1 MFCLRKGTWLL
12 IVFAI
17 TLLVL
22 PVAAELRSV
31 HRFAKVAIPF
41 SMKHEDAILE
51 KGTYDFEI
59 CADRTLNLWALRII
73 KKGKIL
79 CSLSGEVLR
88 DRPPGEKGAK
98 MATVPD
104 EPTLRVKR
112 IPQEKMAH
120 ITFENA
126 GIESGAEIFP
136 YYIVRFKIGY
146 E

>member
-1 MFCLRKGTWLL
+1 MFK
-12 IVFAI
+12 
-17 TLLVL
+17 
-22 PVAAELRSV
+22 
-31 HRFAKVAIPF
+31 KVAIPF

-51 KGTYDFEI
+51 NGTYHFEV
-59 CADRTLNLWALRII
+59 CADRSLSLWALRII

-88 DRPPGEKGAK
+88 DRPPGELGEK

-112 IPQEKMAH
+112 IPQEKMVH
-120 ITFENA
+120 ITFENS
-126 GIESGAEIFP
+126 GIESGAVLFP

>member
-1 MFCLRKGTWLL
+1 M

-22 PVAAELRSV
+22 PVAAELRAV
-31 HRFAKVAIPF
+31 HRFTKVAIPF

-51 KGTYDFEI
+51 KATYDFEI
-59 CADRTLNLWALRII
+59 CADRTLNLWGLRII

-88 DRPPGEKGAK
+88 DRAPGGLGEK

-104 EPTLRVKR
+104 EPTLKVKR